1 MERPRHLGAR
11 VRVLSQN
18 LKQAFDRKLT
28 SLGLT
33 SQQSYVLRYLFE
45 HSEEKVY
52 PKDIEKRFDL
62 THSTVSGLIQRLE
75 AKDFVV
81 CEPDD
86 DDHRC
91 KRIRMTAKA
100 EECQQD
106 IFRHIQSTERILT
119 GGMSQEEV
127 ETFLRLLSLA
137 NDNLC
142 AELQKEELGQ

>member
-1 MERPRHLGAR
+1 MERPKHLGAR

-18 LKQAFDRKLT
+18 IKQAFDRKLT
-28 SLGLT
+28 ALGLT
-33 SQQSYVLRYLFE
+33 TQQSFVLRYLYE

-52 PKDIEKRFDL
+52 PKDI
-62 THSTVSGLIQRLE
+62 GLIQRLE

-91 KRIRMTAKA
+91 KRIRMTQKA
-100 EECQQD
+100 ETCQQE
-106 IFRHIQSTERILT
+106 IFRHILSTERILT
-119 GGMSQEEV
+119 AGMSPEEV

-142 AELQKEELGQ
+142 AELQKEELEQ